1 MRRITRKDRKT
12 RAAQRREHRSF
23 TSIGTLGCLS
33 RPIPL
38 TILSELLGPAR
49 SQAADRPT
57 GHILPLPR
65 RRPPL
70 HSRPQSPPLLCVWAR
85 PLPLAST
92 AVRKPLCCPPRPSD
106 QRGTPCRAAAPPRR
120 RSSTGP
126 VGYVSDRVSCIFPP
140 RPPPALLSRATAYA
154 RLHNT
159 LDTFRIHAYPGGTQI
174 PQHPPLASRSQATGV
189 RQQSRGAST
198 GVAAAELSPPP
209 ARSAASRASVRH
221 ALARSRA
228 HARTHIHTA
237 CCMRILSHV
246 PAFRPRKKS
255 CTRASTCTSTA
266 SPSQKATCSASWCRN
281 VMLSGPP

>member
-1 MRRITRKDRKT
+1 MD
-12 RAAQRREHRSF
+12 
-23 TSIGTLGCLS
+23 LVL
-33 RPIPL
+33 
-38 TILSELLGPAR
+38 
-49 SQAADRPT
+49 
-57 GHILPLPR
+57 
-65 RRPPL
+65 
-70 HSRPQSPPLLCVWAR
+70 
-85 PLPLAST
+85 LPLALVLLLSGNT
-92 AVRKPLCCPPRPSD
+92 GVPPR
-106 QRGTPCRAAAPPRR
+106 APVIKEVRL
-120 RSSTGP
+120 
-126 VGYVSDRVSCIFPP
+126 VGRWLLHVGGVAQALWGMYPIRVSCIFPP

-154 RLHNT
+154 RLHT

-189 RQQSRGAST
+189 RQRSRDSSR
-198 GVAAAELSPPP
+198 GVAAAELSLPP

-228 HARTHIHTA
+228 RARTHTQRHTA

-281 VMLSGPP
+281 VMLSGPPWVI